1 MRLAIWYHV
10 PHPGFLRTLHWHR
23 ADTWNLFV
31 DDAMEVACYRQFRLS
46 KCHHLLI
53 DLFDGIMGAP
63 LTMRRQEGMT
73 DE

>member
-1 MRLAIWYHV
+1 MMQWKSAAIGNFGSV
-10 PHPGFLRTLHWHR
+10 S
-23 ADTWNLFV
+23 A
-31 DDAMEVACYRQFRLS
+31 
-46 KCHHLLI
+46 LLI